1 MNKKIFVSVLMS
13 IFAFSLFDFA
23 VPMTASAEVTWGILP
38 GTTLDVE
45 TCRKN
50 IRDNENAKDQN
61 YGPELIACAIKTGE
75 IHMGMVPYFI
85 TYFIKFL
92 LGIAGLISVLFI
104 LFGSYQ
110 WTVAGITEKQ
120 DAAKKTITHA
130 IMGLVVVLLA
140 FAVVSIVQ
148 AVVTS

>member
-1 MNKKIFVSVLMS
+1 MNKKIFVSALMS
-13 IFAFSLFDFA
+13 IFVFSLFNFA
-23 VPMTASAEVTWGILP
+23 APMTASAEVTWGILP
-38 GTTLDVE
+38 ATEKTVK
-45 TCRKN
+45 TCQED
-50 IRDNENAKDQN
+50 IRINENNDGA
-61 YGPELIACAIKTGE
+61 YTPELIACAIKTGE
-75 IHMGMVPYFI
+75 IHVGMIPYFI

-110 WTVAGITEKQ
+110 WTVAGVTEKQ
-120 DAAKKTITHA
+120 DAAKKTITNA
-130 IMGLVVVLLA
+130 IMGFVVVLLA

>member
-1 MNKKIFVSVLMS
+1 MNKKIFVSALMS
-13 IFAFSLFDFA
+13 IFAFSLFNFA
-23 VPMTASAEVTWGILP
+23 VPVTANAAVTWGILP
-38 GTTLDVE
+38 ATDLDVAK
-45 TCRKN
+45 CQDK
-50 IRDNENAKDQN
+50 IRTNENVS
-61 YGPELIACAIKTGE
+61 GPYNEELIACAIKTGE
-75 IHMGMVPYFI
+75 IHMGMVPFFI

-92 LGIAGLISVLFI
+92 LKIAGLIAVLFI